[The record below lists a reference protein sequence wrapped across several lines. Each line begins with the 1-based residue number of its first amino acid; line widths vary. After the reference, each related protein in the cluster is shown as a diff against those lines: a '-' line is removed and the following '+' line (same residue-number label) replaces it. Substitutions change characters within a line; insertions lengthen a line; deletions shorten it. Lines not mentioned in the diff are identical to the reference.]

1 MSTPTILHVVLLLL
15 LLLLLRATTVV
26 PDYDAHV

>member
-1 MSTPTILHVVLLLL
+1 MSTPTILHVVQLL